1 MVSKIGINGV
11 IVEEIEDLRAFEF
24 NTFFLAICQITKSV
38 LLFVVFL
45 LAFFASMFM
54 IRFWCSN
61 LDFLTAVHTH
71 NQFLTA
77 FFLYFLL
84 SALKAFSSDESF
96 INSGST
102 LTTDGFVV
110 KLFG

>member
-11 IVEEIEDLRAFEF
+11 IVEEIEDLRAFDF
-24 NTFFLAICQITKSV
+24 ITFFLAICQITKPV

-45 LAFFASMFM
+45 LAFFASVFM

-61 LDFLTAVHTH
+61 LNFLTAIHTH
-71 NQFLTA
+71 NQLLTA

-84 SALKAFSSDESF
+84 SALKAFPPDESF
-96 INSGST
+96 VNSGSA
-102 LTTDGFVV
+102 LTADGFVV
-110 KLFG
+110 NIL